1 MGFFSPLSFRLLPKK
16 PMNKQSTFTIL
27 MIRPVKFGYNEQTAT
42 SNAFQNKID
51 LKSEEAQANAA
62 KEFDGFVN
70 MLRSNAV
77 NVIVIDDTLSP
88 HTPDSIFPNNWIS
101 FHDNG
106 DILLYPMQAENRR
119 LERREDI
126 IRRLEETFRV
136 KQVIDL
142 SNFEA
147 QNQFLEGTGSMVLD
161 RQNKIAYACLSPRT
175 DAEVLEAFSKQEN
188 YKVLLFNS
196 VDAKDQ
202 PIYHTNVVMCIG
214 TKFAVICLG
223 SIKDEDEKQQVINT
237 LKESGKEVID
247 ITFDQMN
254 RFAGNMLEIENTS
267 GEKLLV
273 MSQKAYQSLSSE
285 QVATLSN
292 YARLIYANLDTIE
305 TLGGGSA
312 RCMLAEVHL
321 PKLEA

>member
-1 MGFFSPLSFRLLPKK
+1 
-16 PMNKQSTFTIL
+16 MNKQSTSTIL
-27 MIRPVKFGYNEQTAT
+27 MIRPIKFGYNEQTAE
-42 SNAFQNKID
+42 SNAFQNNID
-51 LKSEEAQANAA
+51 LKAEEAQANAL
-62 KEFDGFVN
+62 KEFDGFVA
-70 MLRSNAV
+70 MLRGNSV
-77 NVIVIDDTLSP
+77 NVIVIEDTLSP

-126 IRRLEETFRV
+126 IRKLEENYNV
-136 KQVIDL
+136 KHVIDL
-142 SNFEA
+142 SRFEA

-161 RQNKIAYACLSPRT
+161 RQNKLAYACLSPRT
-175 DAEVLEAFSKQEN
+175 DAEVLEAFSKHEN
-188 YKVLLFNS
+188 YKILLFNS
-196 VDAKDQ
+196 VDANNQ

-214 TKFAVICLG
+214 TAFAVICLE
-223 SIKDEDEKQQVINT
+223 SIKDEEEKQLVIDT

-254 RFAGNMLEIENTS
+254 QFAGNMLEVENTS

-273 MSQKAYQSLSSE
+273 MSQKAYQSLTTE
-285 QVATLSN
+285 QVATLSK
-292 YARLIYANLDTIE
+292 YARLIYADLDTIE

-321 PKLEA
+321 PRIGA

>member
-1 MGFFSPLSFRLLPKK
+1 
-16 PMNKQSTFTIL
+16 

-42 SNAFQNKID
+42 SNAFQNNID
-51 LKSEEAQANAA
+51 LKAEEAQANAA

-70 MLRSNAV
+70 ILRSNAV
-77 NVIVIDDTLSP
+77 NIIVIDDTLSP

-126 IRRLEETFRV
+126 IRRLEETFHV

-175 DAEVLEAFSKQEN
+175 DAEILEAFSKQEN

-214 TKFAVICLG
+214 TAFAVICLE
-223 SIKDEDEKQQVINT
+223 SIKDEQQKQLVINT
-237 LKESGKEVID
+237 LKESGKEVIY

-254 RFAGNMLEIENTS
+254 QFAGNMLEVENTS

-273 MSQKAYQSLSSE
+273 MSQKAYQSLTAE
-285 QVATLSN
+285 QVATLSKF
-292 YARLIYANLDTIE
+292 ARLIYADLDTIE

-321 PKLEA
+321 PKIEA

>member
-1 MGFFSPLSFRLLPKK
+1 
-16 PMNKQSTFTIL
+16 

-51 LKSEEAQANAA
+51 LNAEEAQANAL
-62 KEFDGFVN
+62 KEFDGFVA
-70 MLRSNAV
+70 MLRGNGV
-77 NVIVIDDTLSP
+77 NIIVIDDTPSP

-126 IRRLEETFRV
+126 IRQLEKTYSV
-136 KQVIDL
+136 KHVIDL
-142 SNFEA
+142 SRFEA
-147 QNQFLEGTGSMVLD
+147 KNKFLEGTGSMVLD
-161 RQNKIAYACLSPRT
+161 RINKIAYACLSPRT
-175 DAEVLEAFSKQEN
+175 DVEVLEAFSKQEG
-188 YKVLLFNS
+188 YKILLFKS
-196 VDAKDQ
+196 VDDNNQ
-202 PIYHTNVVMCIG
+202 PIYHTNVLMCIG
-214 TKFAVICLG
+214 TSFAVICLD
-223 SIKDEDEKQQVINT
+223 SITDKAEKQLVINN

-247 ITFDQMN
+247 INFDQMN
-254 RFAGNMLEIENTS
+254 QFAGNMLEVESTG

-273 MSQKAYQSLSSE
+273 MSQKAYQSLTAE
-285 QVATLSN
+285 QVASLSK
-292 YARLIYANLDTIE
+292 YARLVYADLDTIE

-321 PKLEA
+321 PKIKA

>member
-1 MGFFSPLSFRLLPKK
+1 
-16 PMNKQSTFTIL
+16 MNKQSTSTIL
-27 MIRPVKFGYNEQTAT
+27 MIRPIKFGYNEQTAE
-42 SNAFQNKID
+42 SNAFQNNID
-51 LKSEEAQANAA
+51 LKAEEAQANAL
-62 KEFDGFVN
+62 KEFDGFVA
-70 MLRSNAV
+70 MLRGNSV
-77 NVIVIDDTLSP
+77 NVIVIEDTLSP

-126 IRRLEETFRV
+126 IRKLEENYNV
-136 KQVIDL
+136 KHVIDL
-142 SNFEA
+142 SRFEA

-161 RQNKIAYACLSPRT
+161 RQNKLAYACLSPRT
-175 DAEVLEAFSKQEN
+175 DAEVLEAFSKHEN
-188 YKVLLFNS
+188 YKILLFNS
-196 VDAKDQ
+196 VDANNQ

-214 TKFAVICLG
+214 TAFAVICLE
-223 SIKDEDEKQQVINT
+223 SIKDEEEKQLVINT

-254 RFAGNMLEIENTS
+254 QFAGNMLEVENTS

-273 MSQKAYQSLSSE
+273 MSQKAYQSLGTE
-285 QVATLSN
+285 QVTTLSK
-292 YARLIYANLDTIE
+292 YARLIYADLDTIE

-321 PKLEA
+321 PHIEA

>member
-1 MGFFSPLSFRLLPKK
+1 MS
-16 PMNKQSTFTIL
+16 KQSTSTIL

-42 SNAFQNKID
+42 SNAFQNNID
-51 LKSEEAQANAA
+51 LKAEEAQANAA

-70 MLRSNAV
+70 ILRSNAV
-77 NVIVIDDTLSP
+77 NIIVIDDTLSP

-126 IRRLEETFRV
+126 IRRLEETFHV

-175 DAEVLEAFSKQEN
+175 DAEILEAFSKQEN

-214 TKFAVICLG
+214 TAFAVICLE
-223 SIKDEDEKQQVINT
+223 SIKDEQQKQLVINT
-237 LKESGKEVID
+237 LKESGKEVIY

-254 RFAGNMLEIENTS
+254 QFAGNMLEVENTS

-273 MSQKAYQSLSSE
+273 MSQKAYQSLTAE
-285 QVATLSN
+285 QVATLSKF
-292 YARLIYANLDTIE
+292 ARLIYADLDTIE

-321 PKLEA
+321 PKIEA